1 MTLEFLEECIKNTY
15 HDITTSVLKKDMNKI
30 HVQPH
35 TFNFFSTWSDK
46 QEVDVLVIKPNKYN
60 RAHDLESIF
69 ITQYHSDKS
78 KFMITLN
85 FCDRPNCGLID
96 HKNFTWFFEF
106 AEVLK
111 LVHDALIPTPNNII
125 DFNSRIRLEAFL
137 PYLDVDTWD
146 RFREL
151 ERRKFDFKNSGL
163 NILFYS
169 HVRFD
174 VYNCAN
180 VEHHVLK
187 SNKFFRIGITNKRED
202 YKTLSDEYVSYIDES
217 DVFNVIHILEQLYA
231 DTQQYELS
239 SDKYNRDLIS
249 FGAKLW
255 PMISNGSVNADVHF
269 GKTLSV
275 YGTDKPRKLKAV
287 NNLPNTFDPTN
298 NRSCFNLIDILE
310 QRYIQQ

>member
-1 MTLEFLEECIKNTY
+1 MSLKFLEECIKNTY

-30 HVQPH
+30 HVHPH

-46 QEVDVLVIKPNKYN
+46 
-60 RAHDLESIF
+60 
-69 ITQYHSDKS
+69 
-78 KFMITLN
+78 
-85 FCDRPNCGLID
+85 
-96 HKNFTWFFEF
+96 
-106 AEVLK
+106 
-111 LVHDALIPTPNNII
+111 
-125 DFNSRIRLEAFL
+125 
-137 PYLDVDTWD
+137 
-146 RFREL
+146 
-151 ERRKFDFKNSGL
+151 FDFKNFGL

-255 PMISNGSVNADVHF
+255 QMTLNGSVNADVHF

-275 YGTDKPRKLKAV
+275 YGADKPRKQKAV
-287 NNLPNTFDPTN
+287 NNLPPYL
-298 NRSCFNLIDILE
+298 RLIRQAINPVL
-310 QRYIQQ
+310 I

>member
-1 MTLEFLEECIKNTY
+1 MSLKFLEECIKNTY

-30 HVQPH
+30 HVHPH

-60 RAHDLESIF
+60 RTHDLESIF
-69 ITQYHSDKS
+69 ITQRLGDKS

-85 FCDRPNCGLID
+85 FCDRPNCTLYNISI
-96 HKNFTWFFEF
+96 FFEF
-106 AEVLK
+106 AEVIK

-187 SNKFFRIGITNKRED
+187 SNKFFRIGITNKREH

-231 DTQQYELS
+231 DGKEYELS

-249 FGAKLW
+249 FDAKLW
-255 PMISNGSVNADVHF
+255 PMTSNGSVNADVHF

-275 YGTDKPRKLKAV
+275 YGADKPRKQKAV
-287 NNLPNTFDPTN
+287 NNLPPYL
-298 NRSCFNLIDILE
+298 RLIRQAINPVL
-310 QRYIQQ
+310 I

>member
-1 MTLEFLEECIKNTY
+1 MSLKFLEECIKNTY

-30 HVQPH
+30 HVHPH

-46 QEVDVLVIKPNKYN
+46 QEVDVLVIKPNKYS

-69 ITQYHSDKS
+69 ITQRPGDKS
-78 KFMITLN
+78 KFMITMN
-85 FCDRPNCGLID
+85 FCDRPNCTLID
-96 HKNFTWFFEF
+96 LKNSTWVYEL

-111 LVHDALIPTPNNII
+111 LVHDALIPTPNNVI

-180 VEHHVLK
+180 VEHHLLK

-217 DVFNVIHILEQLYA
+217 DVFNVIHILEQLYT
-231 DTQQYELS
+231 DTQQYELL
-239 SDKYNRDLIS
+239 SDKY
-249 FGAKLW
+249 
-255 PMISNGSVNADVHF
+255 NGSVNADVHF

-275 YGTDKPRKLKAV
+275 YGADKPRKQKAV
-287 NNLPNTFDPTN
+287 NNLPPYL
-298 NRSCFNLIDILE
+298 RLIRQAINPVL
-310 QRYIQQ
+310 I

>member
-1 MTLEFLEECIKNTY
+1 MSLEFLEECIKNTY
-15 HDITTSVLKKDMNKI
+15 LDITTSVVKKDMNKI

-60 RAHDLESIF
+60 RSQDLESIF
-69 ITQYHSDKS
+69 ITQRSGDKS
-78 KFMITLN
+78 KFMITMN
-85 FCDRPNCGLID
+85 FCDRPNCTLYNVSI
-96 HKNFTWFFEF
+96 FFEF

-187 SNKFFRIGITNKRED
+187 SNKFFRIGISNKRED

-231 DTQQYELS
+231 DTQEYELS
-239 SDKYNRDLIS
+239 SDKY
-249 FGAKLW
+249 
-255 PMISNGSVNADVHF
+255 F

-275 YGTDKPRKLKAV
+275 YGADKPRRRVAANKLHPY
-287 NNLPNTFDPTN
+287 L
-298 NRSCFNLIDILE
+298 RSIRQAINPVLI
-310 QRYIQQ
+310 